1 MKNSFKAYVGA
12 AQYLKKED
20 LSDPVD
26 TELLWVKEET
36 VTAREKDPKTQL
48 VAYFEGLS
56 KGLVLNT
63 ANCETLAEITGTD
76 DPNEWKDVALQLY
89 VDPDVK
95 YGGKKVGGIRIRKP
109 APVSV
114 PVPKLKVKAAQQPY

>member
-1 MKNSFKAYVGA
+1 MKKSFKAYVGA

-20 LSDPVD
+20 LSDPAD
-26 TELLWVKEET
+26 TELLWVKEEK
-36 VTAREKDPKTQL
+36 VTPPGKATNTRL

-63 ANCETLAEITGTD
+63 ANCETLAEITRTD
-76 DPNEWKDVALQLY
+76 DPNEWKDIALQLW

-95 YGGKKVGGIRIRKP
+95 YGGKKTGGIRMRKP
-109 APVSV
+109 APVPV
-114 PVPKLKVKAAQQPY
+114 PVNEPELVQQPF